1 MLDKISII
9 PRQDAYK
16 THNFEVNYL
25 FTTSMSLQDWN
36 LNSSGR
42 LINTMKNYFLTFQL
56 NLNVKSKNCKVE
68 KYFDIIKIIKYQ

>member
-16 THNFEVNYL
+16 THKFEVNYL
-25 FTTSMSLQDWN
+25 VTTSMRLQDCN

-42 LINTMKNYFLTFQL
+42 LISTMKNYFLTFQL

-68 KYFDIIKIIKYQ
+68 KYFDTIKIIKYQ

>member
-16 THNFEVNYL
+16 THKFEVNYL
-25 FTTSMSLQDWN
+25 VTTSMSLQDWN

-42 LINTMKNYFLTFQL
+42 LINTMKNLLFDFSAEF
-56 NLNVKSKNCKVE
+56 KSEIE
-68 KYFDIIKIIKYQ
+68 KLQS